1 MAIGVTKF
9 AQYDGDEV
17 LLAMS
22 PAAIIISYSDPVSRQ
37 SYVSVGLLN
46 IGNLCLTLT
55 PLGNLIFFKHYC
67 EMLNWFCSIYLW
79 KELMKEM
86 K

>member
-22 PAAIIISYSDPVSRQ
+22 PAAIIISYSDPVFRQ
-37 SYVSVGLLN
+37 SYVSVGLN
-46 IGNLCLTLT
+46 IGNLCLEL
-55 PLGNLIFFKHYC
+55 LGSLIFLKHYC
-67 EMLNWFCSIYLW
+67 KMFNWFCSIYLW